1 MKRRARSAEP
11 FEVRRRD
18 TSREWLEARLAG
30 VPELDVRRLFS
41 GVGLYSADVIFG
53 LYTRDQRLY
62 FKVDATS
69 VEEFLE
75 KGAEPFCP
83 RPGQTLGRYYEVPP
97 DVADD
102 DDELIAWARR
112 AVVAAQPSQPPP
124 SRSSSARAT
133 PSGTPVARRVPGKAR
148 AKPASSGLRTPSVG
162 LRTPKTAQRPPKKKR
177 AAGRA
182 RRRP

>member
-30 VPELDVRRLFS
+30 VAELDVRRLFS

-62 FKVDATS
+62 FKVDATT
-69 VEEFLE
+69 VEEFLQ

-112 AVVAAQPSQPPP
+112 AVGAAQPSSSPP
-124 SRSSSARAT
+124 SRSPPSRARVT
-133 PSGTPVARRVPGKAR
+133 HREQGKAR
-148 AKPASSGLRTPSVG
+148 TKPASSGPRAPGFG
-162 LRTPKTAQRPPKKKR
+162 LRIPKTAKRPATKKKKR

-182 RRRP
+182 RRPP